1 VSAGPPELAFA
12 FAKINVCLLLGPIRP
27 SDGRHELVSVMQAVD
42 LADELR
48 VAPAPGP
55 ADEVVC
61 AGVEGPNLAAAALAA
76 FRRRTGWDGPP
87 LRLEIAKR
95 IPVAAGMAGGSADA
109 AAALRIAA
117 AAAGVADDE
126 MLRDIAAG
134 LGADVP
140 AQVRPGRWLATGA
153 GERVEP
159 LPAPAPYGVLV
170 LPGDGPLATP
180 DVFREADRLGLP
192 RDAVALAEGLRE
204 VRARAAD
211 LPDALVVNELEPAA
225 RSLRPGIDEALRQAR
240 EAGADIALVSGSGPT
255 VLGLFRD
262 PAGAARAAA
271 DLGRHRPASACAPVR
286 VPVS

>member
-1 VSAGPPELAFA
+1 VSAGPPERA
-12 FAKINVCLLLGPIRP
+12 FAKINVCLLLGPTRP
-27 SDGRHELVSVMQAVD
+27 ADGRHELVSVMQAVD

-48 VAPAPGP
+48 VARSVGR
-55 ADEVVC
+55 ADEVIC
-61 AGVEGPNLAAAALAA
+61 AGVEGPNLAEEALAA

-117 AAAGVADDE
+117 ASAGLDDDE
-126 MLRDIAAG
+126 VLREIAVG

-159 LPAPAPYGVLV
+159 LPAPRPYGVLV

-192 RDAVALAEGLRE
+192 RDEAGLAAGLSE
-204 VRARAAD
+204 IRACAGD
-211 LPDALVVNELEPAA
+211 LPDALAVNELEPAA
-225 RSLRPGIDEALRQAR
+225 RSLRPSIGEALRQAR
-240 EAGADIALVSGSGPT
+240 EAGADHVLVSGSGPT

-262 PAGAARAAA
+262 PAAAGRAAA
-271 DLGRHRPASACAPVR
+271 ELARHRPAMACR
-286 VPVS
+286 PVSSGGAAG

>member
-1 VSAGPPELAFA
+1 MTAGARELAP
-12 FAKINVCLLLGPIRP
+12 AKINVCLLLGPVRP

-42 LADELR
+42 LADDVR
-48 VAPAPGP
+48 VLPAAGP
-55 ADEVVC
+55 HDEVIC
-61 AGVEGPNLAAAALAA
+61 AGVQGPNLALAA
-76 FRRRTGWDGPP
+76 VEAFRARTGWDGPP

-109 AAALRIAA
+109 AAALRIASA
-117 AAAGVADDE
+117 AARIQDDDL
-126 MLRDIAAG
+126 LREIAAE

-180 DVFREADRLGLP
+180 EVFREADRLGLA
-192 RDAVALAEGLRE
+192 RDAAALADGLRQ
-204 VRARAAD
+204 VRARAAE
-211 LPDALVVNELEPAA
+211 LPPDLVVNELEPAA
-225 RSLRPGIDEALRQAR
+225 RSLRPSITAALRQAR
-240 EAGADIALVSGSGPT
+240 EAGADLALVSGSGPT

-271 DLGRHRPASACAPVR
+271 DLGRHRPALACGPVR
-286 VPVS
+286 GPGG